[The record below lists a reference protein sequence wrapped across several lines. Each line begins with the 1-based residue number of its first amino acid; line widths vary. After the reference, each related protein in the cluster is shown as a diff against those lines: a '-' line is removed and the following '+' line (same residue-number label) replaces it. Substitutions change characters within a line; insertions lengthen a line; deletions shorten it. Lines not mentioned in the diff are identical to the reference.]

1 MALKA
6 NPAATGVLVAGI
18 VLAPAALVA
27 SVAPAPVDPA
37 ALVVPAPVVSAA
49 LVRAALVRA
58 ALVRA
63 APAHRVDLAATVAL
77 GRRAGPAAMAAPAS
91 LGIPRADPVA
101 TDRVAARVVRISVL
115 SR

>member
-37 ALVVPAPVVSAA
+37 ALVV
-49 LVRAALVRA
+49 LVRAV
-58 ALVRA
+58 LVRA

-77 GRRAGPAAMAAPAS
+77 GRRAGPAAMEVPAS
-91 LGIPRADPVA
+91 LGIPRAAPAA

>member
-37 ALVVPAPVVSAA
+37 ALVVPAPVVSVV
-49 LVRAALVRA
+49 LVRAV
-58 ALVRA
+58 LVRA

-77 GRRAGPAAMAAPAS
+77 GRRAGPAAMEVPAS